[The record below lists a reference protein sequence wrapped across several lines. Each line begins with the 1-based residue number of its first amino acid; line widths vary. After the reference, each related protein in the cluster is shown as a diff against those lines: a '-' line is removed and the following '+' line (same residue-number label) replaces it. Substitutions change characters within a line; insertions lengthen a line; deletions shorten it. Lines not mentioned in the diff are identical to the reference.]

1 MSYRLLLWFEAQICA
16 GRLLCCTFPAAL
28 PLPEASSAAGI
39 AEEDEEGNYLTLA

>member
-1 MSYRLLLWFEAQICA
+1 MCRSVVMLYIS
-16 GRLLCCTFPAAL
+16 CCF